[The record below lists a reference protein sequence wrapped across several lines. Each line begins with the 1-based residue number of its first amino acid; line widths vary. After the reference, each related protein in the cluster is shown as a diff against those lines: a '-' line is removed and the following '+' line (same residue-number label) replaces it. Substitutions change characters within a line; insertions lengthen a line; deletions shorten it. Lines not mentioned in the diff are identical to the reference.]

1 MRTAPCTILIVD
13 DERDYVETL
22 AMLLQSSGYRVLTAR
37 DGELALQALRTHA
50 VEVVLTDLAMPRLDG
65 FKLLEAI
72 RAQPRLA
79 DLLVMA
85 VSGWGGRDTHVR
97 CTRAGFD
104 AFFVKPC
111 DLHDLLW
118 TVAAGVARQRIL
130 LPDRLPRAGVTLR

>member
-22 AMLLQSSGYRVLTAR
+22 AMLLQSSGYHVLTAR
-37 DGELALQALRTHA
+37 DGELALQVLRTHA

-79 DLLVMA
+79 DVLVMV

-111 DLHDLLW
+111 DLRDLLW

-130 LPDRLPRAGVTLR
+130 SPDRLPSAGVTLR